1 MQDVVAPV
9 SNITFDIEIAL
20 NNQIGSQML
29 PFPGM
34 DKSGAAICTFFL
46 TTVGCS
52 KATACPFRHIKGE
65 KTVVCKH
72 WLRGLC
78 KKGDDC
84 EFLHEFDMTK
94 MPECFFFSKYGQCNN
109 KECPF
114 LHIDPEQKVKDC
126 AWYDRG
132 FCRHGPNCKN
142 RHVRRLIC
150 QNYLCGFC
158 LDGPKCKFMH
168 PTYDLPVA
176 DEKAKKFTAVV
187 CHNCGESGHKSY
199 HCTKQT
205 SNTSMTISSISSVP
219 AAGPTEFK
227 PQTSRP
233 AAGIP
238 GSGYQYGRGTFHHN
252 RQPRF
257 GFTFKPDGEGNPNL
271 ENITCYKCGLK
282 GHYANRCPKGDL
294 AFLSNPTQ
302 LQGTT

>member
-9 SNITFDIEIAL
+9 SSITFDIEIAL
-20 NNQIGSQML
+20 NNQLGSQPL

-34 DKSGAAICTFFL
+34 DKSGSAICTFYM
-46 TTVGCS
+46 TTTGCS

-168 PTYDLPVA
+168 PTYDLPVP
-176 DEKAKKFTAVV
+176 DMNPQTKKLQIT
-187 CHNCGESGHKSY
+187 CHTCGEYGHKSIGCPR
-199 HCTKQT
+199 HKPGAV
-205 SNTSMTISSISSVP
+205 NTSPNQPDNKLYPIG
-219 AAGPTEFK
+219 AGM
-227 PQTSRP
+227 
-233 AAGIP
+233 P
-238 GSGYQYGRGTFHHN
+238 GSGYQFGRGGHVF
-252 RQPRF
+252 RPIGR
-257 GFTFKPDGEGNPNL
+257 GMPNIDDQSRL
-271 ENITCYKCGLK
+271 DHVICFKCGAK

-294 AFLSNPTQ
+294 AFLSAS
-302 LQGTT
+302 TT

>member
-20 NNQIGSQML
+20 NNQLGSLPL

-34 DKSGAAICTFFL
+34 DKSGAAICTYFL
-46 TTVGCS
+46 TNVGCS

-114 LHIDPEQKVKDC
+114 LHIDPEQKIKDC

-132 FCRHGPNCKN
+132 FCRHGPHCKN

-168 PTYDLPVA
+168 PRYDLPVP
-176 DEKAKKFTAVV
+176 DEKTKKFQVT

-199 HCTKQT
+199 QCPKLQLPGSTITALSSNSTTADTKPMVT
-205 SNTSMTISSISSVP
+205 PS
-219 AAGPTEFK
+219 G
-227 PQTSRP
+227 
-233 AAGIP
+233 AGIP
-238 GSGYQYGRGTFHHN
+238 GSGYHYGRGIGH
-252 RQPRF
+252 RAPPRL
-257 GFTFKPDGEGNPNL
+257 GFNFKPDNEPNPNL
-271 ENITCYKCGLK
+271 EFITCFKCGVK

-294 AFLSNPTQ
+294 AFLSTNIHTSS
-302 LQGTT
+302 

>member
-9 SNITFDIEIAL
+9 SHITFDIEIAL
-20 NNQIGSQML
+20 NNQLGSMPL

-46 TTVGCS
+46 TPVGCS

-168 PTYDLPVA
+168 PRYDLPVQ
-176 DEKAKKFTAVV
+176 DDKTKKFHQTVT

-199 HCTKQT
+199 QCPKLHAPSVSTVITT
-205 SNTSMTISSISSVP
+205 SGNTVEI
-219 AAGPTEFK
+219 K
-227 PQTSRP
+227 PVGTRIG
-233 AAGIP
+233 AGIP
-238 GSGYQYGRGTFHHN
+238 GSGSHYGRGTFAH
-252 RQPRF
+252 RGQPRL
-257 GFTFKPDGEGNPNL
+257 GFNFKSDNDQNQNL
-271 ENITCYKCGLK
+271 EFVTCFKCGLK

-294 AFLSNPTQ
+294 AFLSSSNIQ
-302 LQGTT
+302 TTT

>member
-1 MQDVVAPV
+1 MQDVIAPV

-20 NNQIGSQML
+20 NNQIGSQPL

-46 TTVGCS
+46 TPIGCS

-114 LHIDPEQKVKDC
+114 LHIDPEQKVKVC
-126 AWYDRG
+126 PWYDRG

-158 LDGPKCKFMH
+158 LDGSKCKFMH
-168 PTYDLPVA
+168 PSYDLPVM
-176 DEKAKKFTAVV
+176 DDKTKKPIFT
-187 CHNCGESGHKSY
+187 CHNCGETGHKSY
-199 HCTKQT
+199 QCPKVTQPT
-205 SNTSMTISSISSVP
+205 TTVAAANTSPDMKVNI
-219 AAGPTEFK
+219 
-227 PQTSRP
+227 RP
-233 AAGIP
+233 HGGAGIP
-238 GSGYQYGRGTFHHN
+238 GSGYHYGRGAYHRPTV
-252 RQPRF
+252 RL
-257 GFTFKPDGEGNPNL
+257 GFNFKPDGDANQTL
-271 ENITCYKCGLK
+271 DYITCFKCGMK
-282 GHYANRCPKGDL
+282 GHYANKCPKGDL
-294 AFLSNPTQ
+294 AFLSSSVPASSS
-302 LQGTT
+302 